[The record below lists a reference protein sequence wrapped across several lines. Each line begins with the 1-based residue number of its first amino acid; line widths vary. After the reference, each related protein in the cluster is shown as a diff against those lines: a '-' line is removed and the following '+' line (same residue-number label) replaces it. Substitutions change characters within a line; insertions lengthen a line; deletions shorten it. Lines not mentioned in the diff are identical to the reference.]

1 MKTWRGL
8 GIIVGVGA
16 GIGLVMY
23 AKAIESF
30 FARSGW
36 QGVVMI
42 GITGMIL
49 ILWCLYQAAKIP
61 AEVIEFFE
69 QSGW

>member
-36 QGVVMI
+36 
-42 GITGMIL
+42 
-49 ILWCLYQAAKIP
+49 
-61 AEVIEFFE
+61 
-69 QSGW
+69 